1 MHASNLGPLFITQHA
16 LCSQVRCKQSLS
28 SKIFQSSQAVMKDQS
43 NSLSASWK
51 VGLEQQQVR

>member
-1 MHASNLGPLFITQHA
+1 MNVSSRGPLFITQHA

-28 SKIFQSSQAVMKDQS
+28 SKIFTSSQAVMKDES
-43 NSLSASWK
+43 KSLSSSWK

>member
-1 MHASNLGPLFITQHA
+1 MNVSFLGPLFITQHA

-28 SKIFQSSQAVMKDQS
+28 SKIFASSQSVMKDES
-43 NSLSASWK
+43 KSLSASWK